1 MPNSTATLKLSQ
13 TYTNGQG
20 QAMNPSPISVACPY
34 QAQLEGTVD
43 VPDATPAST
52 ELEIPF
58 GSIAAATLVVVHN
71 RLAQDIGIKVNG
83 KPASATGTLVAG
95 TKTLT
100 LANASGD
107 LLSVKAGAANGG
119 TPGNLHVRRSND
131 TTVIVESYTSDGIQ
145 DLDVSD
151 FTVYVNG
158 GPVTHR
164 VAPGGVWA
172 TAMPVA
178 AGGAPVASLKVVTT
192 AEQEGA
198 GRVAFH
204 VFGDPTS

>member
-1 MPNSTATLKLSQ
+1 MSNSTATLKLTQ
-13 TYTNGQG
+13 TYTNPQG
-20 QAMNPSPISVACPY
+20 QAVAPAPLSVACPY
-34 QAQLEGTVD
+34 QAQLEGTID
-43 VPDATPAST
+43 VPDTTAAST
-52 ELEIPF
+52 ELDIPF

-71 RLAQDIGIKVNG
+71 RLTQDIGIKVNG

-95 TKTLT
+95 TKSVT
-100 LANASGD
+100 LANAAGD

-131 TTVIVESYTSDGIQ
+131 TTVIVESYTNDGIQ

-178 AGGAPVASLKVVTT
+178 AGGSPVASMKVVLT
-192 AEQEGA
+192 AEQAGA
-198 GRVAFH
+198 GKVAFH
-204 VFGDPTS
+204 VFGDPV